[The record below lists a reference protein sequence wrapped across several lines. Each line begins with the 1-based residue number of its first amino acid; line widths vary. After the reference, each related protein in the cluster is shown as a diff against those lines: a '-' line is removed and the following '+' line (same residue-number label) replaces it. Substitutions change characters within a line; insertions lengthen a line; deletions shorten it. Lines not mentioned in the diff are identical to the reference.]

1 MVFIKLRIRVI
12 GTILNTAEKKMQK
25 SLGLLQIKTQKPTVI
40 RLVYKLVNE
49 IKIKCFKIYFHLKM
63 SQFGFSIS
71 LFN

>member
-63 SQFGFSIS
+63 SQFGLYIS